1 MKVNKKGNV
10 LVLLFLVGSLFL
22 MGCQQTTDVAPEEG
36 PYVGGF
42 KGMQFAFQESE
53 PPVAVLDDSQESF
66 YFTLVVRNLGE
77 FTVPEGR
84 AIASL
89 SGVDA
94 NAFGM
99 NSLDTKNLVEIQ
111 SVSPDQGFI
120 IEGAE
125 ELLEFEEASYVND
138 VATTFN
144 IPIRADLC
152 YDYHT
157 EALTAPCLKQNVV
170 RDSIGDVCDTTNPSL
185 QLSNSGGPIQ
195 VSGMRQKAIGSSKVQ
210 FSFTVENVADGIV
223 YLPDTFTD
231 SCRGGDDNKD
241 MVEVTLRNPQNNFVA
256 ECTALGKSNTGQI
269 RLVNKKK
276 ELTCTVDTTSLQE
289 VSYQDIM
296 FVDVD
301 YMYREAI
308 TTNLKVEN
316 AI

>member
-1 MKVNKKGNV
+1 MGINKRGNV

-22 MGCQQTTDVAPEEG
+22 AGCQETTDDALLEG
-36 PYVGGF
+36 PYVGGTQ
-42 KGMQFAFQESE
+42 GLQFAFQEGE
-53 PPVAVLDDSQESF
+53 PPVSVLDDEQESF
-66 YFTLVVRNLGE
+66 FFTLVVRNLGE
-77 FTVPEGR
+77 FTVAEGR

-89 SGVDA
+89 SGVDS

-99 NSLDTKNLVEIQ
+99 SSLDTKNIVEIQ

-144 IPIRADLC
+144 IPIRSDLC

-170 RDSIGDVCDTTNPSL
+170 KQSIGDVCEANNPAL

-210 FSFTVENVADGIV
+210 FTFAVENVADGIV

-231 SCRGGDDNKD
+231 SCRGGESGKD
-241 MVEVTLRNPQNNFVA
+241 MVKVTLRNPQGNFVA
-256 ECTALGKSNTGQI
+256 ECTALGKSDSGQI
-269 RLVNKKK
+269 RLVNKRK
-276 ELTCTVDTTSLQE
+276 ELTCTVDTSGLQE
-289 VSYQDIM
+289 VSYQDIL
-296 FVDVD
+296 FIDVD